1 MHRKT
6 KSFCPMAK
14 KKHIFVLTDESVN
27 CYGYRVLTSGLGLE
41 QFLKNP
47 VMLYSHEY
55 GLLPIGTWEEVHE
68 EDGKLLA
75 TAKFD
80 DGDPFALEV
89 SRKVDEGILKCCS
102 IGFDVQVIEESDD
115 LKLPGQVGPTVT
127 KAELLE
133 CSICAIGANRNAMR
147 LSSEPGTPS
156 PTVKVGGRMTLTM
169 LQGDN
174 NKVINPII
182 SSSMTEQE
190 QNQMNQLQQQVQQL
204 TENNQTL
211 TQERDQARQE
221 LQRVR
226 DAETETLLSAAV
238 NDGRISEADRPRWK
252 ELMNVAPENARAA
265 LAKLNPRTSL
275 SQMLESQ
282 KGKGEFAGKSWKEL
296 DRAGKLSAFKAA
308 DPEAFKN
315 LYRETFGTDYK
326 E

>member
-1 MHRKT
+1 
-6 KSFCPMAK
+6 MAK
-14 KKHIFVLTDESVN
+14 KKHTFVLTDESVN
-27 CYGYRVLTSGLGLE
+27 GYGYRVLTSGIGRE

-47 VMLYSHEY
+47 VILYSHEY
-55 GLLPIGTWEEVHE
+55 GLLPIGTWENVREK
-68 EDGKLLA
+68 DGQLLA

-80 DGDPFALEV
+80 EGDPFAQEV
-89 SRKVDEGILKCCS
+89 ARKVDEGILKCCS
-102 IGFDVQVIEESDD
+102 IGFNILGIDESDD
-115 LKLPGQVGPTVT
+115 LKLPGQIGPTVT

-147 LSSEPGTPS
+147 LSEGLPS
-156 PTVKVGGRMTLTM
+156 PTVKVGGRMTLTVV
-169 LQGDN
+169 QGE
-174 NKVINPII
+174 KPEVINPQN
-182 SSSMTEQE
+182 SSTMTEQE

-204 TENNQTL
+204 TETNQTL
-211 TQERDQARQE
+211 TQERDQARTE
-221 LQRVR
+221 LQNVR
-226 DAETETLLSAAV
+226 SAEIDALLTAAV
-238 NDGRISEADRPRWK
+238 NDGRISEAERPQWK
-252 ELMNVAPENARAA
+252 ELMNVAPENAKAA

-282 KGKGEFAGKSWKEL
+282 KGKGEFAGKSWQEL

>member
-1 MHRKT
+1 MKKRKHT
-6 KSFCPMAK
+6 
-14 KKHIFVLTDESVN
+14 FVLSDESVN
-27 CYGYRVLTSGLGLE
+27 GYGYRVLTSGIGRE

-55 GLLPIGTWEEVHE
+55 GLLPIGTWEDVREK
-68 EDGKLLA
+68 DGQLLA

-80 DGDPFALEV
+80 EGDPFAQEV
-89 SRKVDEGILKCCS
+89 SRKVDEGILRCCS
-102 IGFDVQVIEESDD
+102 IGFNVLGIDESDD
-115 LKLPGQVGPTVT
+115 LKLPGQIGPTVT

-147 LSSEPGTPS
+147 LSAEGGVPH
-156 PTVKVGGRMTLTM
+156 PTVKVGSRMTLSNRV
-169 LQGDN
+169 LAESDKKEN
-174 NKVINPII
+174 INPQK

-204 TENNQTL
+204 TETNQTL
-211 TQERDQARQE
+211 TQERDQARSE
-221 LQRVR
+221 LQNVR
-226 DAETETLLSAAV
+226 NAEIDALLTAAV
-238 NDGRISEADRPRWK
+238 GDGRISEGERPQWK
-252 ELMNVAPENARAA
+252 ELMNVAPENAKTA

-282 KGKGEFAGKSWKEL
+282 KGKGEFGGKSWKEL